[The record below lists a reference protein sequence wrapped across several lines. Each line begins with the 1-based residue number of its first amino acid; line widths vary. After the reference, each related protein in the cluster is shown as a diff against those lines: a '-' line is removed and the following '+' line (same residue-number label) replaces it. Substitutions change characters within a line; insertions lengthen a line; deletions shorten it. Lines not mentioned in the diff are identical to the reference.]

1 MLFLI
6 PLGNRLLED
15 SFGRQFHYLRLSVTE
30 ACNFRCQYC
39 LPDGYQGPTNEH
51 FLSLYEID
59 TLLRAFSGL
68 GTSKV
73 RLTGGEPTLR
83 RDFIDILSLTASTP
97 GIERVAMTTH
107 GARLTSGAA
116 SWKSAGLNQVNVSI
130 DSLDPRQ
137 FAAIT
142 GQDKL
147 KEILKGLDKAVE
159 VGLDV
164 KVNTVLLNDF
174 SESRFNRFLA
184 WIKTMPITLRFIEL
198 MVTGDT
204 TSFFAQQH
212 QSGIPL
218 KNKLLAT
225 GWQPVERRHDA
236 GPAQEFTHPDYLG
249 KIGLILPYSKDFCNT
264 CNRLRVA
271 ANGNLHLCLFSERGI
286 SLRPYL
292 RNGGVEETQAFLK
305 ACLGDK
311 HKAHY
316 LHEGNTG
323 ATKHLAMLGG

>member
-1 MLFLI
+1 
-6 PLGNRLLED
+6 LLED

-39 LPDGYQGPTNEH
+39 LPDGYQGSSNEH
-51 FLSLYEID
+51 FLSLSEID
-59 TLLRAFSGL
+59 TLLSAFSGL

-83 RDFIDILSLTASTP
+83 RDFLDILSLTASMP

-107 GARLTSGAA
+107 GGRMAQYA
-116 SWKSAGLNQVNVSI
+116 SDWQAAGLHQVNVSI

-147 KEILKGLDKAVE
+147 NQILQGLDAALTA
-159 VGLDV
+159 GLDV
-164 KVNTVLLNDF
+164 KVNTVLLKDF
-174 SESRFNRFLA
+174 SEARLNRFLS
-184 WIKTMPITLRFIEL
+184 WLKTMPVTLRFIEL
-198 MVTGDT
+198 METGDLPG
-204 TSFFAQQH
+204 FFKKQH
-212 QSGIPL
+212 QSGSPL
-218 KNKLLAT
+218 KQMLLDN
-225 GWQPVERRHDA
+225 GWQPIIRRKDA
-236 GPAQEFTHPDYLG
+236 GPAQEFQHPDFAG
-249 KIGLILPYSKDFCNT
+249 KIGLIMPYSKDFCKT

-271 ANGNLHLCLFSERGI
+271 ANGNLHLCLFSEQGI
-286 SLRPYL
+286 DM
-292 RNGGVEETQAFLK
+292 RNFLSEGDV
-305 ACLGDK
+305 AGLQQFLVQCLGQK
-311 HKAHY
+311 HATHF

>member
-1 MLFLI
+1 M
-6 PLGNRLLED
+6 LED

-39 LPDGYQGPTNEH
+39 LPNGYSGPSSEN
-51 FLSLYEID
+51 FLSLFEIE
-59 TLLRAFSGL
+59 TLLTAFSGL

-83 RDFIDILSLTASTP
+83 RDFLDILSITANTP

-107 GARLTSGAA
+107 GGRMAKYVEAWRD
-116 SWKSAGLNQVNVSI
+116 AGLHQVNVSI

-147 KEILKGLDKAVE
+147 KQVLNGLDAALN

-164 KVNTVLLNDF
+164 KVNTVMLNDF
-174 SESRFNRFLA
+174 SNARFHRFLD
-184 WIKTMPITLRFIEL
+184 WLKYTPVTLRFIEL
-198 MVTGDT
+198 METGDLPG
-204 TSFFAQQH
+204 FFQQHH
-212 QSGIPL
+212 QSGMPL
-218 KNKLLAT
+218 KQTLLEN
-225 GWQPVERRHDA
+225 GWKPLTRRKDA
-236 GPAQEFTHPDYLG
+236 GPAQEFMHPDYAG
-249 KIGLILPYSKDFCNT
+249 KIGLILPYSKDFCKS

-271 ANGNLHLCLFSERGI
+271 ANGKLHLCLFSEQGI
-286 SLRPYL
+286 DMRHLLAVGDVEGLQQFLVDSLAQKH
-292 RNGGVEETQAFLK
+292 ETHF
-305 ACLGDK
+305 
-311 HKAHY
+311 